1 MNISTER
8 QGKYVGYEVSVKLI
22 RSRCGLLGFPR
33 ALHSLSLSLSLQ
45 GVKKAAVQPPSSCA
59 RTKARFLE
67 GNVSLGG

>member
-8 QGKYVGYEVSVKLI
+8 EGKYVGCEVSVKLI

-33 ALHSLSLSLSLQ
+33 ALHSLSLSLQ